1 LLKYYEQIFRI
12 ITFFKWLGNIQ
23 PKSKPDIMNAQRND
37 GRIRKNIQIGDEVDI
52 VQKKHQQTGELTDG
66 IVKRI
71 LTNSPTHPHGIKV
84 QLETGEV
91 GRVKMIYPEE

>member
-1 LLKYYEQIFRI
+1 
-12 ITFFKWLGNIQ
+12 
-23 PKSKPDIMNAQRND
+23 MNNNKND
-37 GRIRKNIQIGDEVDI
+37 GRIRKNIRIGDEVEI

-91 GRVKMIYPEE
+91 GRVKMIHPED